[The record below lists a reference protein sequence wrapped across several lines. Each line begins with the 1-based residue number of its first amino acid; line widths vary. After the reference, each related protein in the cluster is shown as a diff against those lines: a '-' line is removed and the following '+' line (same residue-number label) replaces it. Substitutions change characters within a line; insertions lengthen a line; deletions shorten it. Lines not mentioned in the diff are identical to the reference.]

1 MDEQSTPS
9 DRAHIWARISLSSGI
24 IFVVSLLLL
33 SFYEPDLF
41 LDYDSV
47 YSGEPL
53 QHLTIQTI
61 IWYIGRINVVT
72 AGICFLIFIVTSI
85 GTASTVLTSWR
96 NDRRQERE
104 YKLKIQQLEL
114 QVEQLRRSTPEKTDP
129 PQLPKKADPPQGSP
143 P

>member
-1 MDEQSTPS
+1 MDEQSTRS

-24 IFVVSLLLL
+24 VFVVSLLLL

-41 LDYDSV
+41 LDYDNV

-61 IWYIGRINVVT
+61 TWYIGRINVVT
-72 AGICFLIFIVTSI
+72 AGISFLIFIVTSI

-104 YKLKIQQLEL
+104 YKLNIQQLEL